1 MVLNFRRIPVEVT
14 RLTKLWPRI
23 KLAATYQ
30 NYRNSRRSKK
40 RLHTQSIIY
49 PWYHLRLCLGVV
61 IFLLQ
66 PSIDPYKEDPRSSQ
80 SNMENR
86 TDATKV
92 VFRKPTID
100 SRQSTVSNTSTQ
112 LRTMLAWHSNTFPN
126 VQQQQQ

>member
-49 PWYHLRLCLGVV
+49 PWVYPWVNNRLGVQPLHFQDLHGRDFISRLMYFQISRDYMKNIHCQIYFIIQSCQSKLSDTTPISLSRTKLGKKPV
-61 IFLLQ
+61 LL
-66 PSIDPYKEDPRSSQ
+66 
-80 SNMENR
+80 
-86 TDATKV
+86 
-92 VFRKPTID
+92 
-100 SRQSTVSNTSTQ
+100 SRC
-112 LRTMLAWHSNTFPN
+112 R
-126 VQQQQQ
+126 